1 MEISSAAHRL
11 YWRFNFYWKFYC
23 IGSRSGRAVALVE
36 VDVVAVAVVVVD
48 VVDGANVVVDV
59 IVVALAPSC
68 T

>member
-1 MEISSAAHRL
+1 M
-11 YWRFNFYWKFYC
+11 
-23 IGSRSGRAVALVE
+23 E

-48 VVDGANVVVDV
+48 VVDVANVVVDV